1 MSLIETFL
9 EDAKGKAIEEILL
22 QPDLPETIQKISDD
36 LDHVSSDQKKAFEDI
51 MRDVLKL
58 VDQEI
63 EKLEGEMISNRKA
76 FEHVQKNTQAC
87 LAYLGA
93 VDKGKQ
99 NER

>member
-1 MSLIETFL
+1 MSFIETFL

-22 QPDLPETIQKISDD
+22 QPDLPEVIQKISSE
-36 LDHVSSDQKKAFEDI
+36 LNHVSSDQKKAVEDI
-51 MRDVLKL
+51 MKGVLSL

-76 FEHVQKNTQAC
+76 VEHVQKNTEAC

-99 NER
+99 NES